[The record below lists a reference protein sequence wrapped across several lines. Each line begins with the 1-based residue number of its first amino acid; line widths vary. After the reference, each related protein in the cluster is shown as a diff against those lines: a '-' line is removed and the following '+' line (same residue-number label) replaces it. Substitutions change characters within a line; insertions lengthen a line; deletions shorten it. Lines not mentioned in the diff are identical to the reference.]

1 VGSGA
6 GSSPPGTPVEDEN
19 ARSAGS
25 VRLPAV
31 DAINSLDPRE
41 PQPGVPVR
49 PEQKALADR
58 VLTEILKE
66 LGGKPALAD
75 YRRVYATLGVEWPGE
90 QRIRELY
97 PVAG

>member
-1 VGSGA
+1 M
-6 GSSPPGTPVEDEN
+6 
-19 ARSAGS
+19 
-25 VRLPAV
+25 
-31 DAINSLDPRE
+31 DALDSLDSRE
-41 PQPGVPVR
+41 PQPGVPVS

-58 VLTEILKE
+58 VLAEILE
-66 LGGKPALAD
+66 DLGGKPALVD